1 MGMFDKSNTGR
12 DAKHNGVHGVDVM
25 WDGLRTRGG
34 RMEFKYLDPRFSHAM
49 HAPLAEVIIEPQY

>member
-25 WDGLRTRGG
+25 CDGLRTQGG
-34 RMEFKYLDPRFSHAM
+34 RMEFKYLEPRFSTGM
-49 HAPLAEVIIEPQY
+49 HAPLTKVTNEPQS